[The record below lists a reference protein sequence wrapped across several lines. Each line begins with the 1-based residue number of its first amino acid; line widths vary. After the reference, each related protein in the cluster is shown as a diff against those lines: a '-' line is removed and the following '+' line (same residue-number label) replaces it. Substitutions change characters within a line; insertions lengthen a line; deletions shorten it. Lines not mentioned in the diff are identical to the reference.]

1 MFEKWKSILTVGLL
15 SAFVLAFGI
24 WAAVKP
30 ADALSVSERRPLAQM
45 PELSASSYLS
55 GKFMSGYEDYATDQ
69 FPLRGQFRTLKAL
82 MGLYVFGQKDN
93 NGVYLADGFA
103 AKLEYPL
110 NEGSVAHAADRFRY
124 LYETLMAGTD
134 AKVYLSVIPDKN
146 YFLAETNGYPAL
158 DYQALT
164 DALRKQTEFAA
175 YIDLFGTLTA
185 DDYYRTDSHWRQENL
200 LTTADTLAAAM
211 GVALPDNRY
220 TEWTLDRPYY
230 GVYYGYAALPMEPDH
245 LTYLTSDL
253 LDACTV
259 YNYETGK
266 TGPIY
271 DLAKGAGKDPY
282 EALTS
287 ATRSR
292 IVPVAMASGTTIL
305 GLLTIENPNA
315 DTDRELVI
323 FRDSFGS
330 SLAPLLVPG
339 YAKVTLAD
347 IRYLP
352 SSQMGK
358 YLTFTDQ
365 DVLFLYSA
373 PVLNNSETLK

>member
-1 MFEKWKSILTVGLL
+1 MANKGRLTTGIFCLFLAGLL
-15 SAFVLAFGI
+15 AWHI
-24 WAAVKP
+24 
-30 ADALSVSERRPLAQM
+30 ALPDRARSETENRTLAQFPDFSLETLKNGSFTAGM
-45 PELSASSYLS
+45 
-55 GKFMSGYEDYATDQ
+55 EDYFADQ
-69 FPLRGQFRTLKAL
+69 FPLREQFRTLKAL

-93 NGVYLADGFA
+93 NGVYLADGSA
-103 AKLEYPL
+103 AKLEYRL

-124 LYETLMAGTD
+124 LYETLMAGTN

-146 YFLAETNGYPAL
+146 YFLAEANGYPAL

-211 GVALPDNRY
+211 GVALPDSRY

-230 GVYYGYAALPMEPDH
+230 GVYYGYAALPMEPDQ

-282 EALTS
+282 ELFL
-287 ATRSR
+287 
-292 IVPVAMASGTTIL
+292 SGSVS
-305 GLLTIENPNA
+305 LLTIENPNA

-352 SSQMGK
+352 SNQMGK

>member
-15 SAFVLAFGI
+15 SAFVLGFGI

-30 ADALSVSERRPLAQM
+30 ADALSTRERRPLAQM

-69 FPLRGQFRTLKAL
+69 FPLREQFRTLKAL

-93 NGVYLADGFA
+93 NGVYLAYGSA

-124 LYETLMAGTD
+124 LYETLMAATD
-134 AKVYLSVIPDKN
+134 TKVYLSAIPDKN
-146 YFLAETNGYPAL
+146 YFLAEANGYPAL

-175 YIDLFGTLTA
+175 YIDLF
-185 DDYYRTDSHWRQENL
+185 
-200 LTTADTLAAAM
+200 

-230 GVYYGYAALPMEPDH
+230 GVYYGYAALPMEPDQ

-282 EALTS
+282 ELFL
-287 ATRSR
+287 
-292 IVPVAMASGTTIL
+292 SGSVS
-305 GLLTIENPNA
+305 LLTIENPNA